1 MRVTRMPPGEN
12 AMPSLSANGTE
23 IAYAEAGAG
32 GAPLLMVHGT
42 LGDQRSFAA
51 QMEPLAAAGFHVM
64 ALSMRHCWPGS
75 WPAGGGDFR
84 IDTHVADVA
93 AFIAALGRGPVALLG
108 HSRGG
113 HIAFRVAERHPAL
126 LRALILA
133 EPGGELDESLG
144 GKAGA
149 AGQAGAFG
157 RAADLVAAGDEEGGL
172 RVVAEHTGGPGAWE
186 RRPEERKAI
195 SRANARTMLGQRHE
209 ERRPYS
215 RAAAASIRTPTLF
228 LYGADTR
235 PNFVA
240 NVQALSGAMPG
251 SRVAVIP
258 QATHGLPYENPRDF
272 NAAVVDFLRGL

>member
-1 MRVTRMPPGEN
+1 
-12 AMPSLSANGTE
+12 MPSLHANGTE
-23 IAYAEAGAG
+23 IHYAEAGAG
-32 GAPLLMVHGT
+32 GPPLVLVHGT

-64 ALSMRHCWPGS
+64 ALSLRHCWPGR
-75 WPAGGGDFR
+75 WPAEGGDFR

-93 AFIAALGRGPVALLG
+93 AFIQALGKGRVALLG

-113 HIAFRVAERHPAL
+113 HIAVRVAERHPGL

-144 GKAGA
+144 GQPGA
-149 AGQAGAFG
+149 AANASAFT

-195 SRANARTMLGQRHE
+195 SRANARTMLGQRDE
-209 ERRPYS
+209 QRRPYA
-215 RAAAASIRTPTLF
+215 RATAAAIRTPTLF

-240 NVQALSGAMPG
+240 NVQALAGAIAG
-251 SRVAVIP
+251 SQVVKIAK
-258 QATHGLPYENPRDF
+258 ATHGLPYENPADF
-272 NAAVVDFLRGL
+272 NAAIVGFLKAL